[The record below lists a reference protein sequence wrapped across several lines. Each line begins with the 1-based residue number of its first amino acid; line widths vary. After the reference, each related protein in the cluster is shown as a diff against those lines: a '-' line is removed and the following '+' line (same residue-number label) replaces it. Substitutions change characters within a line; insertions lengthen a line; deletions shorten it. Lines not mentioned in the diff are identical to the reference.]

1 MQFIKNGIHFKNIEE
16 YKSGDFLNRFNFKQ
30 MNDYITSEGNEL
42 FIKKEQMFKDYL
54 DENFT
59 DHNNNDIWFAYQE
72 FVLDDYELDEL
83 EHLDNYEYLTEF
95 IKNMDEKKYYK
106 EKKDLLFLNYNLD
119 NQTIKRLL
127 ELTNKNKKFDTAF
140 KMSVMYDSLCYAIN
154 SRLQK

>member
-1 MQFIKNGIHFKNIEE
+1 MQYIKNGIHFKNIGE
-16 YKSGDFLNRFNFKQ
+16 YKSGDFLNRFNFKL

-42 FIKKEQMFKDYL
+42 FIKKEYMFKKYL

-59 DHNNNDIWFAYQE
+59 DHKNNDIWFNYQE
-72 FVLDDYELDEL
+72 FILDEL
-83 EHLDNYEYLTEF
+83 EQLDNYEYLTEF
-95 IKNMDEKKYYK
+95 IKNMDEEKYYK

-140 KMSVMYDSLCYAIN
+140 KMSVMYDLLRYAIN
-154 SRLQK
+154 SRPQK